1 MLEEAWAVQKGTF
14 SWFLQEQKFEH
25 FSPVTDNNEKADS
38 FKSVSLETVAPEIAN
53 NSEGDYHISRQ
64 NDLYNHTTST
74 EDVEHNDEDADV
86 DNCLQA
92 QPGKSDASVHSATG
106 LSNEEDI
113 SFCDLEDEDDTLVKT
128 DSTNNRFTSIQ
139 VPLS

>member
-1 MLEEAWAVQKGTF
+1 M
-14 SWFLQEQKFEH
+14 
-25 FSPVTDNNEKADS
+25 
-38 FKSVSLETVAPEIAN
+38 APKIAN
-53 NSEGDYHISRQ
+53 NSEGNCHISRK

-106 LSNEEDI
+106 LFNEEDI
-113 SFCDLEDEDDTLVKT
+113 YFYDLEDEDDTLVQT
-128 DSTNNRFTSIQ
+128 DSTNNGFTSIQ
-139 VPLS
+139 VPLN

>member
-1 MLEEAWAVQKGTF
+1 MAL
-14 SWFLQEQKFEH
+14 
-25 FSPVTDNNEKADS
+25 
-38 FKSVSLETVAPEIAN
+38 EIAN
-53 NSEGDYHISRQ
+53 NSEGDYHISRK

-74 EDVEHNDEDADV
+74 KDVEYNDEDADV

-113 SFCDLEDEDDTLVKT
+113 SFCDLEDEDDTLLQT
-128 DSTNNRFTSIQ
+128 DSANIGFSSIQ
-139 VPLS
+139 VPVN

>member
-1 MLEEAWAVQKGTF
+1 M
-14 SWFLQEQKFEH
+14 SI
-25 FSPVTDNNEKADS
+25 FSPVTDNSKKSDS
-38 FKSVSLETVAPEIAN
+38 FKSVSLETVALEIAN

-74 EDVEHNDEDADV
+74 EDVEHNDEDVDV
-86 DNCLQA
+86 DNFLQA

-113 SFCDLEDEDDTLVKT
+113 YFCDLEDEDDTLVQM
-128 DSTNNRFTSIQ
+128 DSANNGFTSIQ
-139 VPLS
+139 VPVNYWIIIIS

>member
-1 MLEEAWAVQKGTF
+1 M
-14 SWFLQEQKFEH
+14 
-25 FSPVTDNNEKADS
+25 
-38 FKSVSLETVAPEIAN
+38 APEIAN
-53 NSEGDYHISRQ
+53 NSEGDYHISRK

-92 QPGKSDASVHSATG
+92 QPGKSDASIHSATG

-113 SFCDLEDEDDTLVKT
+113 SFCDLEDEDDTLLQT
-128 DSTNNRFTSIQ
+128 DSTNNGFTSIQ
-139 VPLS
+139 VPVN

>member
-1 MLEEAWAVQKGTF
+1 MTL
-14 SWFLQEQKFEH
+14 
-25 FSPVTDNNEKADS
+25 
-38 FKSVSLETVAPEIAN
+38 EIAN
-53 NSEGDYHISRQ
+53 NSEGDYHISRK

-92 QPGKSDASVHSATG
+92 QPGKSDASVHSATR

-113 SFCDLEDEDDTLVKT
+113 YFCDLEDEDDTLVKM
-128 DSTNNRFTSIQ
+128 DSSNNGFTSIQ
-139 VPLS
+139 VLVN